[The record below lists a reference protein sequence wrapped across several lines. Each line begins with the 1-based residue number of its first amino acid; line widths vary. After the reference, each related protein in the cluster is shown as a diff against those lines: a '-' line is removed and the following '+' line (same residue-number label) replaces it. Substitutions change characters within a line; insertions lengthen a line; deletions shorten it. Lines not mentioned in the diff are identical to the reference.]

1 MMSVDPVFAVLAI
14 PWLPWLLALG
24 IMLLALLLWQRFT
37 ARLAPLRRSLARA
50 IDLVDRGD
58 GQAAFKQRFPAVFE
72 GLAQDP
78 VLGRPWRAYAATL
91 TPVPGN
97 EQALGAPQ
105 PPQTAFDDGLF
116 ARVGLNLRFYQ
127 AVPNMLV
134 GLGLLFTFMGLVAAL
149 HFASEGVT
157 AADVREAQAALR
169 ELLAAATFKFVT
181 SIAGLAASLAFS
193 WREKVL
199 LHAAQ
204 AEIRRLCQLLE
215 ERLVPLTPE
224 NLMVAQIEATRRI
237 DHKLGQLGRSLVVRA
252 PEGVEERLS
261 SELTL
266 ATRPLKNALERVAR
280 RFETLDERIA
290 GDLVAASQTVRQLTS
305 RASALA
311 NETLDAAPTA
321 GDQPAATT
329 RPASEARDA
338 TAARDR
344 AGRTASTGSRGGSS
358 GDSATRPETA
368 PPAAG
373 PSPAPLNLLQHRLT
387 ELAVAVQTG
396 LDRLRGRPQ
405 LDRAA
410 VEEVLVTAHDR
421 VREAR
426 HTLNSVAATIVET
439 VEAPEDAEHV
449 RALLGEIDAG
459 LKQSRQALQEAVE
472 DLGTGRRER

>member
-1 MMSVDPVFAVLAI
+1 MIAVDRIFAVFAI

-24 IMLLALLLWQRFT
+24 IILLALLLWQRFT

-50 IDLVDRGD
+50 IELVDRGD

-78 VLGRPWRAYAATL
+78 VLGRSWRAYAATL

-105 PPQTAFDDGLF
+105 PPQAAFDDGLF
-116 ARVGLNLRFYQ
+116 VRVGLNLRFYQ

-134 GLGLLFTFMGLVAAL
+134 GMGLLFTFMGLVAAL

-181 SIAGLAASLAFS
+181 SIAGLAASLVFS
-193 WREKVL
+193 WREKSA
-199 LHAAQ
+199 LHATQ
-204 AEIRRLCQLLE
+204 AEIRRLCQVLE
-215 ERLVPLTPE
+215 ERLVPLSPE
-224 NLMVAQIEATRRI
+224 SLLVAQIEATRRI
-237 DHKLGQLGRSLVVRA
+237 DQKLGQLGRSLIVRA

-266 ATRPLKNALERVAR
+266 ATRPLKTAIERVAK
-280 RFETLDERIA
+280 RFDTLDERVT
-290 GDLVAASQTVRQLTS
+290 GELMAASRTVREFST
-305 RASALA
+305 RAMAMA
-311 NETLDAAPTA
+311 QDTLDAAP
-321 GDQPAATT
+321 PATT
-329 RPASEARDA
+329 S
-338 TAARDR
+338 
-344 AGRTASTGSRGGSS
+344 
-358 GDSATRPETA
+358 A
-368 PPAAG
+368 PPAAAERPAPVPVPAPRDASG
-373 PSPAPLNLLQHRLT
+373 PPLAAAAPHGSRNTAPLAAGPTPAPLQLLQHRLT
-387 ELAVAVQTG
+387 ELSVAVQTG
-396 LDRLRGRPQ
+396 LDRLRGRPP

-410 VEEVLVTAHDR
+410 VEEVLVTAQDR

-426 HTLNSVAATIVET
+426 HALNTVAATIVGAVET
-439 VEAPEDAEHV
+439 PEDAEQV

-459 LKQSRQALQEAVE
+459 LKQSRQALQEAAMG
-472 DLGTGRRER
+472 LGTGRRER

>member
-1 MMSVDPVFAVLAI
+1 MHLVDNIFAVFAI
-14 PWLPWLLALG
+14 PWLPWVLALG
-24 IMLLALLLWQRFT
+24 IVLLALALWQRFT

-58 GQAAFKQRFPAVFE
+58 GHATFKQRFPAIFE
-72 GLAQDP
+72 GLSQDA

-105 PPQTAFDDGLF
+105 PARAAFDDGLF

-181 SIAGLAASLAFS
+181 SIAGLAASIAFS
-193 WREKVL
+193 WREKTQ
-199 LHAAQ
+199 LHATQAQ
-204 AEIRRLCQLLE
+204 IRRFCQLLE

-224 NLMVAQIEATRRI
+224 SLMVAQIEATRKI
-237 DHKLGQLGRSLVVRA
+237 DQKLGQLGRSLIVRA
-252 PEGVEERLS
+252 PEGVEERLA

-266 ATRPLKNALERVAR
+266 ATRPLKSALEKVAR
-280 RFETLDERIA
+280 RFESLDERVA
-290 GDLVAASQTVRQLTS
+290 GELVGAS
-305 RASALA
+305 RAVRELTTRTTSLA
-311 NETLDAAPTA
+311 HEALDASPQRGA
-321 GDQPAATT
+321 GTSERPAAAPNPGD
-329 RPASEARDA
+329 RPK
-338 TAARDR
+338 
-344 AGRTASTGSRGGSS
+344 
-358 GDSATRPETA
+358 A
-368 PPAAG
+368 PLAAG
-373 PSPAPLNLLQHRLT
+373 PTPAPLQLLQHRLT
-387 ELAVAVQTG
+387 ELSVAVQNG
-396 LDRLRGRPQ
+396 LDRLRGRPP
-405 LDRAA
+405 LDRVA

-426 HTLNSVAATIVET
+426 HALNRVAATIVGAAET
-439 VEAPEDAEHV
+439 PEDAEQV
-449 RALLGEIDAG
+449 RALLGQIDAG
-459 LKQSRQALQEAVE
+459 LKQSRRALQEAVA
-472 DLGTGRRER
+472 DLGSARREG